1 MVVMMAVNWAAQM
14 VALMAM
20 LRRDEKKEKQQMR
33 FKLYSSQEQT
43 RNIGDLP
50 EYLAEQKVV
59 EQVDKKAALLA
70 VEKAVY
76 WGFGTVAQWG
86 SSPLDWR

>member
-1 MVVMMAVNWAAQM
+1 MMAVNWAAQM

-20 LRRDEKKEKQQMR
+20 LRRDEKMEKQQMR

-59 EQVDKKAALLA
+59 E
-70 VEKAVY
+70 
-76 WGFGTVAQWG
+76 
-86 SSPLDWR
+86 